1 MHSGFSLGEKR
12 KCVLH
17 ILVFGMLKR
26 HLSPWAKDERC
37 GEDEIG
43 VRVVVGGG
51 GVLCVCDEELRSGSL
66 DSGTC
71 GDGCVRTELGTSPGH
86 GGGGG
91 FRSTRA
97 SDFYIQSF

>member
-1 MHSGFSLGEKR
+1 M
-12 KCVLH
+12 H

-51 GVLCVCDEELRSGSL
+51 GVLCVCDEELIA
-66 DSGTC
+66 
-71 GDGCVRTELGTSPGH
+71 H
-86 GGGGG
+86 
-91 FRSTRA
+91 
-97 SDFYIQSF
+97 